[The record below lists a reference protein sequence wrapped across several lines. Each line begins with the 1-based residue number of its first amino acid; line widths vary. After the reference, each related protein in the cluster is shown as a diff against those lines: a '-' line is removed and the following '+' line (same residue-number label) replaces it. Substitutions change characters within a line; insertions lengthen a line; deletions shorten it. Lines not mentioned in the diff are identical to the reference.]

1 MMGAIARQP
10 LGREREKNTLITTLM
25 LREKEKPKT
34 FLSRFVNGV
43 VLILTRRERER
54 ERERV

>member
-1 MMGAIARQP
+1 
-10 LGREREKNTLITTLM
+10 M

-54 ERERV
+54 ESLGDSSFGDDLVFCQI

>member
-10 LGREREKNTLITTLM
+10 LEREREREKTLITTLM

-54 ERERV
+54 V